1 MFWCLWLFV
10 FKPDLPDEP
19 KSEEGAT
26 IAQAPTGAGGS
37 LPVGRDGG
45 PKWKNASAYAV
56 AHLPR
61 FPSMPWTAPVLDD
74 REPTADPQLLCMSAG
89 EGADAEGERQE
100 RSCTCLT
107 EQGTRYDLPAVE
119 CRAIARNG
127 AVYNPYKE
135 RGRGEADR
143 GAGAPPAAMG
153 AQAPAL
159 SPSVATVAGS
169 QVSGYG
175 DIGVALKPG
184 PAP

>member
-1 MFWCLWLFV
+1 V